1 MPLTPL
7 TDRKGGGVVDCPTQ
21 LNFMTWKCQ
30 LCSMINTSE
39 KYERTQRGN
48 LLKQARKIAQTCLR
62 RLRVFPT
69 MLMAHFCHKFQFP
82 PLSAAATE
90 SVILRKHFEAQS
102 GSLPWLLSLLS
113 PSLSPISFQPDLYL
127 FLILAQRLQ
136 RNTLRD
142 GMCL

>member
-1 MPLTPL
+1 MSTHPSYRSILTA
-7 TDRKGGGVVDCPTQ
+7 
-21 LNFMTWKCQ
+21 KCKKNSTCMSSGKNSTES
-30 LCSMINTSE
+30 L
-39 KYERTQRGN
+39 
-48 LLKQARKIAQTCLR
+48 KIAQTCVR
-62 RLRVFPT
+62 RLRVFFLT

-136 RNTLRD
+136 RNTLRA